1 MTPDHSESHVG
12 DAGKLGD
19 AQQPLRR
26 PTGTGEHDSGNEMG
40 HAGIREDPPGT
51 RDDLN
56 AENSQGFTGEIGDRD
71 RQFPGSEAAR
81 RTVPLEG
88 GAERGYEDEQNM
100 ADLNPDDF
108 DADDNPSDEELL
120 DIDD

>member
-19 AQQPLRR
+19 AQQPARR
-26 PTGTGEHDSGNEMG
+26 PTGLGEHDSGNEIG

-56 AENSQGFTGEIGDRD
+56 ADNSQGFTGEIGDRE

-81 RTVPLEG
+81 RTTPLEG
-88 GAERGYEDEQNM
+88 GADPGYEDERTM
-100 ADLNPDDF
+100 ADLNPDDL
-108 DADDNPSDEELL
+108 DDDGPSDEDLL
-120 DIDD
+120 EIEE